1 MLTINH
7 YSLLT
12 GNLRESTADEV
23 KPLIY
28 FRLKSI
34 INKAKKEKT
43 ELIDGTYI
51 EIVEDESS
59 YVCTVYGKRGVEY
72 IPIVSTAGTKDKNS
86 RKSLWSDM
94 EEVAIQEYKDMYTR
108 KVPVAC
114 PYILDLVHVS
124 SVYFI
129 HTLTWTGDFT
139 KCLGWMML
147 FPDEVRPK

>member
-1 MLTINH
+1 MSTINH
-7 YSLLT
+7 YSLIT
-12 GNLRESTADEV
+12 GDLRESTADEV

-72 IPIVSTAGTKDKNS
+72 IPIVCE
-86 RKSLWSDM
+86 L
-94 EEVAIQEYKDMYTR
+94 
-108 KVPVAC
+108 P
-114 PYILDLVHVS
+114 
-124 SVYFI
+124 
-129 HTLTWTGDFT
+129 
-139 KCLGWMML
+139 
-147 FPDEVRPK
+147 

>member
-1 MLTINH
+1 MILCNRELT
-7 YSLLT
+7 LL
-12 GNLRESTADEV
+12 EV
-23 KPLIY
+23 Q
-28 FRLKSI
+28 
-34 INKAKKEKT
+34 
-43 ELIDGTYI
+43 
-51 EIVEDESS
+51 
-59 YVCTVYGKRGVEY
+59 
-72 IPIVSTAGTKDKNS
+72 IVSTAGTKDKNR

-108 KVPVAC
+108 KVPVAY